1 MFSGLRAEPRPVVH
15 RTMFPDSSHEP
26 VATDE
31 IRRFAAQV
39 AQNPESLAFA
49 RLADAYR
56 KAGAPER
63 ALETVEEGLLRHPDY
78 LSAHIVRART
88 LREMDRRSAA
98 SAAFRRVLELDPQ
111 NLVAL
116 RALAELAVEAG
127 DGDEARRLGERLQE
141 LEPLDEQMRSALRA
155 FEPPGGED
163 ERVERVAEERP
174 STGEEPEMAT
184 ESRETGAEAHEAA
197 ETDSDRLDTA
207 TMAELYLRQGLYEE
221 AERVYARLLRFRPDD
236 PEVRR
241 KLERVRIL
249 IGGERPEDG
258 NGEADAEAGDASEA
272 SRETRPELPG
282 RGHTIRQYLQRLL
295 GGETPHDE
303 ALDVPRPSAFDAWL
317 ERRGE
322 GG

>member
-15 RTMFPDSSHEP
+15 RIMFPDSSHEP

-39 AQNPESLAFA
+39 AENPESLAFA

-63 ALETVEEGLLRHPDY
+63 ALETVEQGLLRHPGY
-78 LSAHIVRART
+78 LSAHIVRGRT
-88 LREMDRRSAA
+88 LRDLGRRSAA

-116 RALAELAVEAG
+116 RALAELAMEDG
-127 DGDEARRLGERLQE
+127 DPDEARRLYERLQE
-141 LEPLDEQMRSALRA
+141 LEPLDERVRAALR
-155 FEPPGGED
+155 ELDRSREEEG
-163 ERVERVAEERP
+163 VERVAEERP
-174 STGEEPEMAT
+174 GTGEEPQMAT
-184 ESRETGAEAHEAA
+184 EGVETRADEEPGED
-197 ETDSDRLDTA
+197 DSDRLDTA

-241 KLERVRIL
+241 KLERVRVL
-249 IGGERPEDG
+249 MRGERPDDEGPDVESVE
-258 NGEADAEAGDASEA
+258 EAERGPDAPPE
-272 SRETRPELPG
+272 SRAELPG
-282 RGHTIRQYLQRLL
+282 PDHTIRQYLQRLMS
-295 GGETPHDE
+295 GETPADE

-317 ERRGE
+317 ERRG
-322 GG
+322 GGG